1 MMAPSASRTA
11 AHTASRDR
19 AAWLLLAP
27 FLALVVVFTLWPLAG
42 AVLLA
47 GQQTFGPGTS
57 RFVGLANFRGV
68 LADPLFWQAL
78 QNTIVFT
85 LGSVLIQLPIA
96 LALAMLLNQPGL
108 KGRSFFRLVLFSP
121 VMVGVVYVG
130 MIFFV
135 LLQKRTGLINQLLAM
150 LLPSWDINFAWLEHW
165 IMLAM
170 ILASLWQYTGFN
182 MVYFLAALQSVPSEL
197 QEAARIDGASWWKR
211 FRHVTL
217 PAIIPVG
224 SFVVLLS
231 IIGSFQIFEL
241 PFILL
246 QGNAGVDNK
255 GLTIVG
261 YLYQTGFQSGDLGYA
276 SALGWV
282 IALVLGVCALAQ
294 RVLSARAEAARSTS
308 APRKAPAPALAPA
321 LARQPSGGNP

>member
-1 MMAPSASRTA
+1 MSTSALALRTK
-11 AHTASRDR
+11 DK
-19 AAWLLLAP
+19 AAWVLLAP
-27 FLALVVVFTLWPLAG
+27 FVGLVLVFTLWPLLG
-42 AVLLA
+42 AVKLA

-68 LADPLFWQAL
+68 LGDPVFWQAF
-78 QNTIVFT
+78 QNTVVFT
-85 LGSVLIQLPIA
+85 LGSVLVQLPLA
-96 LALAMLLNQPGL
+96 LGLAMLLNQPGL
-108 KGRSFFRLVLFSP
+108 RGRSWFRLVLFSP

-135 LLQKRTGLINQLLAM
+135 LFQKRTGVINQLLAAV
-150 LLPSWDINFAWLEHW
+150 LPAWNVDFAWLEHW

-182 MVYFLAALQSVPSEL
+182 MVYFLAALQSVPSDL
-197 QEAARIDGASWWKR
+197 HEAARIDGASWWKR

-217 PAIIPVG
+217 PAIVPVG

-231 IIGSFQIFEL
+231 IIGSFQVFEL

-246 QGNAGVDNK
+246 QGGSGVDNK
-255 GLTIVG
+255 GLTVVG

-282 IALVLGVCALAQ
+282 IAIVLGVCAVGQ
-294 RVLSARAEAARSTS
+294 RVLSARAEAARTRS
-308 APRKAPAPALAPA
+308 APTN
-321 LARQPSGGNP
+321 ARTTTSGKRGAA